1 MMNPNDKFYYLR
13 KISKIIIGT
22 IIRIIFLAFGIYCG
36 ILFMNTDNT
45 STGWQIA
52 ETIGGIGIG
61 SIFGMILY
69 WAAKG
74 IFSFIKGDVD
84 F

>member
-1 MMNPNDKFYYLR
+1 MMNPNDKFYYQR
-13 KISKIIIGT
+13 KISKIIGT

-45 STGWQIA
+45 SLGWQIA
-52 ETIGGIGIG
+52 EIIGGIGIG
-61 SIFGMILY
+61 SLFGVILY
-69 WAAKG
+69 CLAKC

>member
-1 MMNPNDKFYYLR
+1 MMNPNDKFYYQR
-13 KISKIIIGT
+13 KISKIIGT

-45 STGWQIA
+45 SVGWQIA
-52 ETIGGIGIG
+52 EIIGGIGIG
-61 SIFGMILY
+61 SLFGVILY
-69 WAAKG
+69 CLAKC

>member
-1 MMNPNDKFYYLR
+1 MMNPNDKFYYQR
-13 KISKIIIGT
+13 KISKIIGT

-45 STGWQIA
+45 SLGWQIA
-52 ETIGGIGIG
+52 EIIGGIGIG
-61 SIFGMILY
+61 SLFGVILY
-69 WAAKG
+69 CLAKC
-74 IFSFIKGDVD
+74 IFSFIIEDVD

>member
-1 MMNPNDKFYYLR
+1 MNPNDKFYYQR
-13 KISKIIIGT
+13 KISKITGT

-45 STGWQIA
+45 SVGWQIA
-52 ETIGGIGIG
+52 EIIGGIGIG
-61 SIFGMILY
+61 SLFGVILY
-69 WAAKG
+69 CLAKC

>member
-1 MMNPNDKFYYLR
+1 MMNPNDKFYYQR
-13 KISKIIIGT
+13 KISKITGT
-22 IIRIIFLAFGIYCG
+22 IIRITFLAFGIYCG

-45 STGWQIA
+45 SVGWQIA
-52 ETIGGIGIG
+52 EIIGGIGIG
-61 SIFGMILY
+61 SLFGVILY
-69 WAAKG
+69 WAAKC

>member
-1 MMNPNDKFYYLR
+1 MNPNDKFYYQR
-13 KISKIIIGT
+13 KISKIIGT

-45 STGWQIA
+45 SLGWQIA
-52 ETIGGIGIG
+52 EIIGGIGIG
-61 SIFGMILY
+61 SLFGMILY
-69 WAAKG
+69 CLAKC

>member
-1 MMNPNDKFYYLR
+1 MMNPNDKFYYQR
-13 KISKIIIGT
+13 KISKITGT

-45 STGWQIA
+45 SLGWQIA
-52 ETIGGIGIG
+52 EIVGGIGIG
-61 SIFGMILY
+61 SLFGVILY
-69 WAAKG
+69 CLAKC

>member
-1 MMNPNDKFYYLR
+1 MNPNDKFYYQR
-13 KISKIIIGT
+13 KISKITGT

-45 STGWQIA
+45 SIGWQIA
-52 ETIGGIGIG
+52 EIIGGIGIG
-61 SIFGMILY
+61 SLFGVILY
-69 WAAKG
+69 CLAKC

>member
-1 MMNPNDKFYYLR
+1 MMNPNDKFYYQR
-13 KISKIIIGT
+13 KISKITGT

-45 STGWQIA
+45 SVGWQIA
-52 ETIGGIGIG
+52 EIIGGIGIG
-61 SIFGMILY
+61 SLFGVILY
-69 WAAKG
+69 CLAKC